1 MGDIFLECC
10 IVVIGRSTH
19 NQRIERLWRDVY
31 GDCLSLFYQIFQYLE
46 MHNMLDADDETHIW
60 CLHMVYLPMI
70 NQHLETWKASWVHH
84 PLRTESNK
92 SPMQLWI
99 SRLHATQFGLAMLR
113 NARDPVTEVNIV
125 SLSQNIFF
133 QFTIMCKKILNI
145 VSNDNNNNSNII
157 FVTPN

>member
-99 SRLHATQFGLAMLR
+99 SGLHATQFGLAMLR